1 MVLARGVVTKSFR
14 SPQSRMN
21 LKYAAFASALVKTS
35 AWVHRPLPGAIFRIQ
50 HDFSVLSDRYIRT
63 SALNSVAVPDVHT
76 AVPLVPGGNP
86 IAEGSVVSS
95 FRGGLVA
102 VRIDDEITET
112 DDTPDV
118 VDTTNTLPKNE
129 KSSSSLGGDLMGRQ
143 VVFSNGQVGV
153 VVTHRAPMVFVYTDM
168 NELQD
173 VDATATVMDTLA
185 SLAVSE
191 VVKEV
196 DCFGRSSDESKASDS
211 DLLTRAI
218 FSPIP
223 QVKDIALIN
232 RPLITGVTMFDAL
245 APIGKGQN
253 MLMIGNDVEDM
264 RGYVRD
270 FLMQQKSHTKCFYAV
285 TEGKDQ
291 VKERLREAGCLD
303 NITLV
308 SESKEDSDKVSKAAE
323 ATVVAATACAM
334 AESFALQKGEDTLV
348 IIDNIDQHK
357 ELWDT
362 TTRVLV
368 DVFGVDSVVKG
379 DRDGGASSEMR
390 AFFSSL
396 VQRSAQFN
404 KKRGGGS
411 VTLLL
416 LTTIPKMSD
425 ESEDTTY
432 SAEDFQ
438 ESPAKVQ
445 ERIKMLV
452 DRKVPLTAA
461 NLRKIQIPV
470 PSATEGLRRLSLQH
484 VDDLISMSDGQIWL
498 DEGLKQSGRCPAMDF
513 QRSITRIGIG
523 ADTESRADA
532 AAVRRVV
539 EGLRLDL
546 SQAEHMDG
554 ADIETNA
561 SVKQIQNA
569 RAWLLAMHQPPAS
582 GGRLLSESC
591 TLLLAA
597 SKGHLG
603 DSVNNGIVAGT
614 EEGEVLMKELLTH
627 VRKTAPNAMEE
638 IDSTQDLSESVR
650 DEIDSAIKGFFS

>member
-1 MVLARGVVTKSFR
+1 
-14 SPQSRMN
+14 
-21 LKYAAFASALVKTS
+21 
-35 AWVHRPLPGAIFRIQ
+35 
-50 HDFSVLSDRYIRT
+50 
-63 SALNSVAVPDVHT
+63 
-76 AVPLVPGGNP
+76 
-86 IAEGSVVSS
+86 
-95 FRGGLVA
+95 
-102 VRIDDEITET
+102 
-112 DDTPDV
+112 
-118 VDTTNTLPKNE
+118 
-129 KSSSSLGGDLMGRQ
+129 MGRQ

-168 NELQD
+168 DELHD
-173 VDATATVMDTLA
+173 TDATATVMDTLA
-185 SLAVSE
+185 SLAVAE
-191 VVKEV
+191 DVKEV
-196 DCFGRSSDESKASDS
+196 DCFGRSLKESTKAEGDT
-211 DLLTRAI
+211 LTRAI
-218 FSPIP
+218 FSAIP

-232 RPLITGVTMFDAL
+232 NPLITGVTMFDAL

-253 MLMIGNDVEDM
+253 MLMIGNDVDDM

-285 TEGKDQ
+285 TEGRDE
-291 VKERLREAGCLD
+291 VTNLLRDAGCLED
-303 NITLV
+303 ITLV
-308 SESKEDSDKVSKAAE
+308 SESNKDGDEVSKAAE
-323 ATVVAATACAM
+323 ATVVAATACAI
-334 AESFALQKGEDTLV
+334 AESFALEKGEDTLV

-357 ELWDT
+357 KLWDA

-368 DVFGVDSVVKG
+368 DVFGVDAVVKG

-416 LTTIPKMSD
+416 LTTIPKITN
-425 ESEDTTY
+425 EGEDTVY
-432 SAEDFQ
+432 
-438 ESPAKVQ
+438 SPADFEGSPLKVQ
-445 ERIKMLV
+445 ERISLLV

-461 NLRKIQIPV
+461 NLRKIQIPL

-498 DEGLKQSGRCPAMDF
+498 DEELKQGGRRPAMDF

-554 ADIETNA
+554 ADIGTNA

-597 SKGHLG
+597 SKGYLG
-603 DSVNNGIVAGT
+603 DSVNSGVVAGT
-614 EEGEVLMKELLTH
+614 EEGETLMKELVEH
-627 VRKTAPNAMEE
+627 VKKAAPNAMEE
-638 IDSTQDLSESVR
+638 VDSSQDLTESVR
-650 DEIDSAIKGFFS
+650 DDIENAIKTFFS